1 MNRFKKQYPKQD
13 DLTKEWLFN
22 GKWHDTYPTKEVED
36 WNDRYDEYMER
47 KLDEKREESL
57 PNQNRLVPRSAR

>member
-47 KLDEKREESL
+47 KLDEKREES
-57 PNQNRLVPRSAR
+57 